1 MDWLAPA
8 ILIPATIVVLVLCIR
23 AVVRALRA
31 ERAQLEDPDPA
42 GERDSDRSDGT
53 PADDRRHSENR

>member
-8 ILIPATIVVLVLCIR
+8 ILIPATAVVAVLCAR

-31 ERAQLEDPDPA
+31 EKAQDKELGSAQEKQDQPDLPQ
-42 GERDSDRSDGT
+42 GG
-53 PADDRRHSENR
+53 